1 MEILNSSGYW
11 LLDKRFI
18 FFKHLVDDA
27 LGIFA
32 KMLLCFFV
40 QLIRVDG
47 LAVFHHN
54 LCRTDFREMCFE
66 NICGVV
72 DGNGDDRTFCLG
84 GDFEASLMEGEHI
97 QVIFVLVS
105 GALREDTDG
114 NAGFDLIYSCQDGF
128 QSLLDVLSVQEEAVE
143 IFHPGGQE
151 RDFLH
156 FLFGNVAGADRAAAV
171 GEEDVKVAS
180 VITDIQDRGV
190 LRYIFLSYYCDFG
203 SCDPQD
209 KSKYSLND
217 PKRADILGHRRK
229 FADDPFYQ

>member
-1 MEILNSSGYW
+1 MAMGMIG
-11 LLDKRFI
+11 
-18 FFKHLVDDA
+18 H
-27 LGIFA
+27 
-32 KMLLCFFV
+32 
-40 QLIRVDG
+40 
-47 LAVFHHN
+47 
-54 LCRTDFREMCFE
+54 
-66 NICGVV
+66 
-72 DGNGDDRTFCLG
+72 
-84 GDFEASLMEGEHI
+84 
-97 QVIFVLVS
+97 FVLVAILKLPSWKGSISRSSVFLFLVPS
-105 GALREDTDG
+105 GKMQMEMP
-114 NAGFDLIYSCQDGF
+114 DLT
-128 QSLLDVLSVQEEAVE
+128 LSTAVRMVFSPCLMSFLSRKRQWR
-143 IFHPGGQE
+143 FHPGGQE

-156 FLFGNVAGADRAAAV
+156 FFFGNVAGADRAAAV

>member
-1 MEILNSSGYW
+1 M
-11 LLDKRFI
+11 
-18 FFKHLVDDA
+18 
-27 LGIFA
+27 
-32 KMLLCFFV
+32 
-40 QLIRVDG
+40 
-47 LAVFHHN
+47 
-54 LCRTDFREMCFE
+54 
-66 NICGVV
+66 
-72 DGNGDDRTFCLG
+72 
-84 GDFEASLMEGEHI
+84 
-97 QVIFVLVS
+97 
-105 GALREDTDG
+105 
-114 NAGFDLIYSCQDGF
+114 
-128 QSLLDVLSVQEEAVE
+128 E